1 MATEL
6 LQNLIPNAN
15 SQIQTNNQ
23 PTQIGEKDIANGFSK
38 LFDSA
43 QAKYNFKEH
52 ITHNENVANSHKPT
66 NKSTIL
72 EKAQSVK
79 DVTKTTKNHSS
90 SKIEEHSKD
99 FNTTESENK
108 TSLNTEKI
116 NNTNTTNTTN
126 STDNTEIKETIKAE
140 TDATSKNA
148 TAKTDTSNELTQEVE
163 TDSKTT
169 VEVTDNNNIK
179 FSENVLNNILLGKVT
194 KESESEEN
202 DALSTTNTENKEI
215 ISNIEDTLLDVV
227 STTQT
232 NTELDINEQI
242 QQEVNTQTDI
252 LKDEISLD
260 IDNLTSKFEDNNL
273 IDKNA
278 LTIKSNDTLD
288 TLKQF
293 DKTSKDVISTIN
305 NENLLSED
313 LVQEIENL
321 ENEVMVNVEDA
332 IDLAMDDVVKDID
345 KTSTKETANTKISQD
360 VIDEL
365 DVTVRSVVS
374 TDTKTQG
381 GNTSNF
387 NNQKGNAQENI
398 IKMSLEQQTQQG
410 KTFISEPTSFDNVL
424 TETVQIKT
432 PEINLGNAANNLN
445 NTSLNNLSSQI
456 LMPSTTQTQ
465 ISDTEILTQI
475 NNKLTLPQDNV
486 TNKINIIL
494 QPEQLGKVAVEIVQT
509 KDGIVA
515 KMVADT
521 VQVKELLDK
530 SIESLKN
537 TLANQGV
544 NVNNITV
551 KVEEST
557 GAQNSNFGFE
567 QEQFNREAANQ
578 SNQQKQ
584 SSNSEYSKESNS
596 ANSNNAESTT
606 NEEIEPNEIIA
617 EKQTYNTNENGSISI
632 MV

>member
-1 MATEL
+1 MKKL
-6 LQNLIPNAN
+6 NL
-15 SQIQTNNQ
+15 
-23 PTQIGEKDIANGFSK
+23 GRK
-38 LFDSA
+38 
-43 QAKYNFKEH
+43 
-52 ITHNENVANSHKPT
+52 
-66 NKSTIL
+66 
-72 EKAQSVK
+72 
-79 DVTKTTKNHSS
+79 
-90 SKIEEHSKD
+90 
-99 FNTTESENK
+99 
-108 TSLNTEKI
+108 SLNTEKI

-140 TDATSKNA
+140 TDATSKNE

-163 TDSKTT
+163 TDTKTT

-179 FSENVLNNILLGKVT
+179 LSENILNNILLGKVT
-194 KESESEEN
+194 NNTDDETSE
-202 DALSTTNTENKEI
+202 DALSANVSEDKEI
-215 ISNIEDTLLDVV
+215 ISNVEDVV
-227 STTQT
+227 LNVLSDIQTKVEQDLAVDTTEENDIQN
-232 NTELDINEQI
+232 NTAQNTALS
-242 QQEVNTQTDI
+242 QEKISFDFENYSFTKN
-252 LKDEISLD
+252 KD
-260 IDNLTSKFEDNNL
+260 NL

-278 LTIKSNDTLD
+278 LTIKSSDTLE

-332 IDLAMDDVVKDID
+332 IDLAMDDVVQDVVKDID
-345 KTSTKETANTKISQD
+345 KTTTKETANTKISQD

-387 NNQKGNAQENI
+387 SNQKGNAQENI

-521 VQVKELLDK
+521 VQVKDLLDK

-544 NVNNITV
+544 NVNNITI
-551 KVEEST
+551 KVEESSA
-557 GAQNSNFGFE
+557 AQNSNFGFE

-578 SNQQKQ
+578 SNQQRQ
-584 SSNSEYSKESNS
+584 SSNSEYSEDKN
-596 ANSNNAESTT
+596 ATNSNNADNTKIDEPEIVET
-606 NEEIEPNEIIA
+606 NENQINDNIN
-617 EKQTYNTNENGSISI
+617 QNGSISI
-632 MV
+632 RV